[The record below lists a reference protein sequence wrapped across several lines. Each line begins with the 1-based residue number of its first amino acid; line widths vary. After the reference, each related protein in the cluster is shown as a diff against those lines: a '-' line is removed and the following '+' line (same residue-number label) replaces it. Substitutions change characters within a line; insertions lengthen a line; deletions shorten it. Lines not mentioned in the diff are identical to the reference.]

1 MDIHKPDF
9 WLRLHGQ
16 VPGLLNWPMDEELQL
31 LVTTDQLPT
40 DADPSLWMWVNP
52 NIVCPITGSQGSG
65 RPRARSLR
73 PPSGP
78 PPSGSLDCSEE
89 EEEEEDE
96 LLLTSPSE
104 WELSS
109 ADEEN
114 EEEEDTSSSPSPPPH
129 RSQARLL
136 QPARTR
142 VGGVWPRPPL
152 NYCHLITLALR
163 NSPPCGLNVRQIY
176 DFTGQHFPF
185 FQTAPEGWKNT
196 IRHNLCFRSS
206 FEKSPCGA
214 GGASSP
220 SSPSRPR
227 PRSCLWR
234 LTAEGHR
241 RFEEAA
247 RALTATRLNSIQ
259 RSMSQPAMMPSL
271 FEL

>member
-176 DFTGQHFPF
+176 DFTGRP
-185 FQTAPEGWKNT
+185 PK
-196 IRHNLCFRSS
+196 
-206 FEKSPCGA
+206 A
-214 GGASSP
+214 GRTPSATTCASAAA
-220 SSPSRPR
+220 
-227 PRSCLWR
+227 L
-234 LTAEGHR
+234 R
-241 RFEEAA
+241 RA
-247 RALTATRLNSIQ
+247 RAGPGV
-259 RSMSQPAMMPSL
+259 PAAPAAPAALAPAPASGG
-271 FEL
+271 

>member
-1 MDIHKPDF
+1 
-9 WLRLHGQ
+9 
-16 VPGLLNWPMDEELQL
+16 
-31 LVTTDQLPT
+31 

-78 PPSGSLDCSEE
+78 PPSGSLDC
-89 EEEEEDE
+89 

-104 WELSS
+104 WEVGDGLTARFIGTTGFPLIPTLLRLLSS